1 MIICLLNQLT
11 VKNFRIVFILF
22 IGYFFCNSA
31 VAQTAT
37 QTLNKCKKNASVCI
51 LMTAAVVAKKD
62 KKATVL
68 TKKRRLKSY
77 QHNPKITRKRKNF
90 QPDMAIAAN
99 N

>member
-22 IGYFFCNSA
+22 VCYSFCNGA

-37 QTLNKCKKNASVCI
+37 KILNKCKKNASVCV
-51 LMTAAVVAKKD
+51 LVTDNLVAKKD
-62 KKATVL
+62 KKEVAI
-68 TKKRRLKSY
+68 TKRRRLKSY

>member
-11 VKNFRIVFILF
+11 VKNFRIVFILL
-22 IGYFFCNSA
+22 ICCPFCNNV

-37 QTLNKCKKNASVCI
+37 QPLNKCKKNASVCV
-51 LMTAAVVAKKD
+51 LVTANLVAKKD
-62 KKATVL
+62 KKTVVI